1 MARNLKADR
10 DVPCVK
16 DNSNTIDVPV
26 EISEALMYES
36 IPTAII
42 IPTHPGLPRAF
53 DSSSTPHSRAF
64 DVKPI
69 IGSKLET

>member
-42 IPTHPGLPRAF
+42 PPPPAYPPHL
-53 DSSSTPHSRAF
+53 TPVQLRIAGHS
-64 DVKPI
+64 VKPI